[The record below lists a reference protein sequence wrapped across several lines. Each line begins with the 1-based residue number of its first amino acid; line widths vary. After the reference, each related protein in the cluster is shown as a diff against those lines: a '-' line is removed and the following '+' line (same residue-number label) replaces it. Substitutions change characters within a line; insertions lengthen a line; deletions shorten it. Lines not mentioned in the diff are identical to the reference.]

1 MRDEPCIA
9 NKAFLFAFVPVYLYL
24 CIMLF
29 VYAKA
34 DVFIIIE
41 EGNGFNQRSERSGPE
56 MGQELLS

>member
-41 EGNGFNQRSERSGPE
+41 EGNGFN
-56 MGQELLS
+56 